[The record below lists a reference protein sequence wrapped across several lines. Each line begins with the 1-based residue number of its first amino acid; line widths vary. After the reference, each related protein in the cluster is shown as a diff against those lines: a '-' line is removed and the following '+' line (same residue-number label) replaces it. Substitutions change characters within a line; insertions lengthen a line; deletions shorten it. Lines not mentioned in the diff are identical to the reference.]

1 MESIGQTLNQMH
13 MPEAVHHPQE
23 LKHLRTLEEERLLK
37 YRAEVCIEDGNII
50 RAEEAIKYAI
60 LKVGIRAANMPVN
73 IEWDVLIN
81 HVADNYG
88 KHTPSEIILAFDMA
102 ISGKLDVDPVCYEN
116 FSCLY
121 FSSIMNAYRK
131 WAVQAYNQ
139 VSREPVPYNK
149 KQLGM
154 KVHWG
159 GEIETTYQ
167 QIKSGKFI
175 SYVTF
180 PVEFYDQLCEDG
192 FIEREPYLSA
202 ERKKKVVF
210 ELFTKAMEINKSAL
224 YARSDA

>member
-1 MESIGQTLNQMH
+1 MLTAITEPKIRECDLSTLTG
-13 MPEAVHHPQE
+13 V
-23 LKHLRTLEEERLLK
+23 LR
-37 YRAEVCIEDGNII
+37 
-50 RAEEAIKYAI
+50 YAM
-60 LKVGIRAANMPVN
+60 LKVGLRAANIPNDEETGIMIAHI
-73 IEWDVLIN
+73 IE
-81 HVADNYG
+81 NYG
-88 KHTPSEIILAFDMA
+88 QHSIQEVMLAFDMA

-131 WAVQAYNQ
+131 WAIQAYDQ
-139 VSREPVPYNK
+139 VIREPQPYNE

-202 ERKKKVVF
+202 DQKKKLVF
-210 ELFTKAMEINKSAL
+210 DLFKKAIDLKKEAL
-224 YARSDA
+224 YVRSDA